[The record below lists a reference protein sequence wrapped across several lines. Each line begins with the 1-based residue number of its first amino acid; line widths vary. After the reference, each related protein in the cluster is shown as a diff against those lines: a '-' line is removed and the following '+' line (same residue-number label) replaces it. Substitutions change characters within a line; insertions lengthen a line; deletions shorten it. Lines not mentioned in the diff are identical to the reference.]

1 MVDIGIALAIWFF
14 AGGVVNAVL
23 GFIMPS
29 LGRSIDG
36 QWGASLWPIVG
47 SLGRMT
53 LVIYLVRAAIDTP
66 YRSIPLICV
75 VVADVLWCLL
85 MMKWTSERWGPG
97 ANIPMMKTGVTIGSI
112 IFAVVYFA
120 RAYVL

>member
-36 QWGASLWPIVG
+36 QWGVSLWPIVG
-47 SLGRMT
+47 SFGRMT
-53 LVIYLVRAAIDTP
+53 LIIYLVRTAIDTP
-66 YRSIPLICV
+66 YRSVPLICA

-85 MMKWTSERWGPG
+85 MMKWTSDRWGPG

-112 IFAVVYFA
+112 IFAVVYFT
-120 RAYVL
+120 RAYIV

>member
-85 MMKWTSERWGPG
+85 MMKWTSERWGHG

-120 RAYVL
+120 RAYVF